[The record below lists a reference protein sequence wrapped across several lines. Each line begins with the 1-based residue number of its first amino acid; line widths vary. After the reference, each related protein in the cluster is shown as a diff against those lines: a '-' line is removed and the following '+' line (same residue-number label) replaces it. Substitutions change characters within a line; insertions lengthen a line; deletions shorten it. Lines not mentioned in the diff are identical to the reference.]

1 MMGRDENNIND
12 RNFVSNTFFSIS
24 DAGFVHIPLLM
35 LGIAMTFFLIAL
47 FTFHPHEA
55 RADNME
61 SSQYQL
67 DFTNINSG
75 SNNQSSSSYNLGT
88 TIGQFAAQEFSSS
101 GYVVKAGFQYIHS
114 IIPFTFSISDISID
128 LETLIPQ
135 TPSTATTDLTVS
147 FGGAGQ
153 YQVTAIELTPLESAD
168 GSTIP
173 DTSCNG
179 GAQTCTETSAD
190 VWDSTSAYGF
200 GYNMSGTDIPTD
212 FLGSTYFRPFP
223 DAESAENPAVV
234 MNSTNVTDTS
244 TATMTF
250 KANISGTQEA
260 GSYQTIIRFVATPSF

>member
-1 MMGRDENNIND
+1 MRHVLNSKIGRGY
-12 RNFVSNTFFSIS
+12 
-24 DAGFVHIPLLM
+24 AGAAGCVHTALLIF
-35 LGIAMTFFLIAL
+35 GIAALILSLLA
-47 FTFHPHEA
+47 FTLDPHHAHAE
-55 RADNME
+55 NME

-67 DFTNINSG
+67 DFTNVNSG

-88 TIGQFAAQEFSSS
+88 TVGQVAAQEFSSS
-101 GYVVKAGFQYIHS
+101 GYIVKAGFQYIHS

-128 LETLIPQ
+128 LGTLSPQ

-212 FLGSTYFRPFP
+212 FLGSTYYRPFP

-234 MNSTNVTDTS
+234 MNNTNVTDSS